1 MTTSTALI
9 DTHCHLTFPD
19 FEGRVAEE
27 LKAASAAGVRGAI
40 TISTSTAN
48 ARECLS
54 LSQLHD
60 NLWCSAGVHPLY
72 SDEPIDWSVLKEV
85 GAHAKCVAWGELGL
99 DRHHTQP
106 PFQTQLTVLEAQ
118 LAEIESLE
126 RAGMTKPIILHCRD
140 AFSDLI
146 PILKSSCLSS
156 NRFVFHCFTA
166 GPAEMRALLDFGAM
180 VSFTGV
186 LTYKNAKATQ
196 EAACLTPI
204 DRVMV
209 ETDSPFLA
217 PEPHRLTRPNAP
229 RLVTHIADQLASLRG
244 ITPEAM
250 RAQLALNCTAF
261 FGI

>member
-1 MTTSTALI
+1 MPRVI
-9 DTHCHLTFPD
+9 DTHCHLTFPEY
-19 FEGRVAEE
+19 EGRVDQVLAD
-27 LKAASAAGVRGAI
+27 ARAVGVVGAI
-40 TISTSTAN
+40 TIATTTTDAVR
-48 ARECLS
+48 ALALAQAHE
-54 LSQLHD
+54 H
-60 NLWCSAGVHPLY
+60 LWSSAGVHPLY
-72 SDEPIDWSVLKEV
+72 AEKPADWAQMRSVGLDR
-85 GAHAKCVAWGELGL
+85 KCVAWGELGL

-196 EAACLTPI
+196 EAACLSPI
-204 DRVMV
+204 DRVLV

-229 RLVTHIADQLASLRG
+229 RLVTHIADKLASLRG